1 MFTIKKATTNDIQLI
16 NEMAQIVFPATY
28 REILSKEQLDYMMDW
43 MYSPKNLRKQM
54 EEEGHIYYIAYK
66 DGEAAGYVS
75 IQPEGEHLFHLQKI
89 YVLPLFQGCRLGK
102 ALFEQAVKAIKEIH
116 PGPCEMH
123 LNVNR
128 NNKALQFYQHL
139 GMEKVAEGDFHI
151 GNGYY
156 MNDYI
161 IEALAQVFTT
171 TFLPDSFIARILFSS
186 FTLIYGPFFNERLIV
201 YSINQITF
209 FFSQ

>member
-75 IQPEGEHLFHLQKI
+75 IQPEGEHLFHLQKSM
-89 YVLPLFQGCRLGK
+89 YFPVF
-102 ALFEQAVKAIKEIH
+102 
-116 PGPCEMH
+116 
-123 LNVNR
+123 
-128 NNKALQFYQHL
+128 
-139 GMEKVAEGDFHI
+139 KVAGWAKHYLSRPSKQLKKSIPD
-151 GNGYY
+151 
-156 MNDYI
+156 
-161 IEALAQVFTT
+161 LAKC
-171 TFLPDSFIARILFSS
+171 I
-186 FTLIYGPFFNERLIV
+186 
-201 YSINQITF
+201 
-209 FFSQ
+209 

>member
-66 DGEAAGYVS
+66 DGE
-75 IQPEGEHLFHLQKI
+75 
-89 YVLPLFQGCRLGK
+89 
-102 ALFEQAVKAIKEIH
+102 
-116 PGPCEMH
+116 MH

-161 IEALAQVFTT
+161 MGLKI
-171 TFLPDSFIARILFSS
+171 
-186 FTLIYGPFFNERLIV
+186 
-201 YSINQITF
+201 
-209 FFSQ
+209 

>member
-1 MFTIKKATTNDIQLI
+1 MFTIQKATTNDIQLI

-28 REILSKEQLDYMMDW
+28 QEILSKEQLDYMMDW
-43 MYSPKNLRKQM
+43 MYSPKNLRKQI

-89 YVLPLFQGCRLGK
+89 YILPRFQGCRLGK

-139 GMEKVAEGDFHI
+139 GMEKVAEGDFYI

-161 IEALAQVFTT
+161 MGLKI
-171 TFLPDSFIARILFSS
+171 
-186 FTLIYGPFFNERLIV
+186 
-201 YSINQITF
+201 
-209 FFSQ
+209 

>member
-1 MFTIKKATTNDIQLI
+1 MYTTENTILTHIKIPLIQLYRLLPYICTIQKPKYDTLMFTVRKATTKDCGLI
-16 NEMAQIVFPATY
+16 HNMASIVFPATY
-28 REILSKEQLDYMMDW
+28 KEIISTEQLDFMMDW

-161 IEALAQVFTT
+161 MGLKI
-171 TFLPDSFIARILFSS
+171 
-186 FTLIYGPFFNERLIV
+186 
-201 YSINQITF
+201 
-209 FFSQ
+209 

>member
-1 MFTIKKATTNDIQLI
+1 MYPTENTILTHIKIPLIQLYRLLPYICTIQKPKYDTLMFTVRKATTKDCGLI
-16 NEMAQIVFPATY
+16 HNMASIVFPATY
-28 REILSKEQLDYMMDW
+28 KEIISTEQLDFMMDW

-161 IEALAQVFTT
+161 MGLKI
-171 TFLPDSFIARILFSS
+171 
-186 FTLIYGPFFNERLIV
+186 
-201 YSINQITF
+201 
-209 FFSQ
+209 

>member
-89 YVLPLFQGCRLGK
+89 YVLPSFSRLPVGQK
-102 ALFEQAVKAIKEIH
+102 HYLSRPSKQLKKSILTLRNAFECK
-116 PGPCEMH
+116 P
-123 LNVNR
+123 
-128 NNKALQFYQHL
+128 
-139 GMEKVAEGDFHI
+139 
-151 GNGYY
+151 
-156 MNDYI
+156 
-161 IEALAQVFTT
+161 
-171 TFLPDSFIARILFSS
+171 
-186 FTLIYGPFFNERLIV
+186 
-201 YSINQITF
+201 
-209 FFSQ
+209 

>member
-89 YVLPLFQGCRLGK
+89 DVLPRFQGCRLG
-102 ALFEQAVKAIKEIH
+102 
-116 PGPCEMH
+116 
-123 LNVNR
+123 
-128 NNKALQFYQHL
+128 
-139 GMEKVAEGDFHI
+139 
-151 GNGYY
+151 
-156 MNDYI
+156 
-161 IEALAQVFTT
+161 
-171 TFLPDSFIARILFSS
+171 
-186 FTLIYGPFFNERLIV
+186 
-201 YSINQITF
+201 
-209 FFSQ
+209 

>member
-75 IQPEGEHLFHLQKI
+75 YSPKENI
-89 YVLPLFQGCRLGK
+89 YFICRK
-102 ALFEQAVKAIKEIH
+102 SMYFPV
-116 PGPCEMH
+116 
-123 LNVNR
+123 
-128 NNKALQFYQHL
+128 F
-139 GMEKVAEGDFHI
+139 KVAGWAKHYLSRPSKQLKKSIPD
-151 GNGYY
+151 
-156 MNDYI
+156 
-161 IEALAQVFTT
+161 LAKC
-171 TFLPDSFIARILFSS
+171 I
-186 FTLIYGPFFNERLIV
+186 
-201 YSINQITF
+201 
-209 FFSQ
+209 